1 MRYDGM
7 RQQWHRFLAGDAMP
21 VRVGSDFQ
29 AGFSG
34 IFLEAIDPNVGYGTG
49 TQHHEQRRDDS
60 ELAYGCLLIM
70 PPLGA
75 PAPQVGAATPG
86 PGVRGPGVPG
96 PPPIPAPGLA
106 QPPPPSTP
114 PPRVILRHNE
124 AARFLLRVCTSDRW
138 VRS

>member
-1 MRYDGM
+1 
-7 RQQWHRFLAGDAMP
+7 

-96 PPPIPAPGLA
+96 AAPIPAPGLA
-106 QPPPPSTP
+106 QPPPPSTPPPLLAPGLAQLPPPPSDP

>member
-1 MRYDGM
+1 
-7 RQQWHRFLAGDAMP
+7 

-34 IFLEAIDPNVGYGTG
+34 IFLEALDPNVGYGTG
-49 TQHHEQRRDDS
+49 TQHHEQRPLGDDS

-114 PPRVILRHNE
+114 PPLPAPGLAQPPPPSDPPPRVILRHNE